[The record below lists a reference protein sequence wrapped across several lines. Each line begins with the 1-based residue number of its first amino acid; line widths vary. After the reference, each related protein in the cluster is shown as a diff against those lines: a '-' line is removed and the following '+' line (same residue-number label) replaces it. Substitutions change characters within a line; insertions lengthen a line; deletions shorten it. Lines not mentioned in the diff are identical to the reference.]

1 MQPLLD
7 LLTDHWRILLAA
19 IVLMIAVGLLLP
31 GETRKSRLRVA
42 ALAAAAVA
50 CAWSVMFEYNATW
63 LDASLFYLFAGAAV
77 GASVLMIS
85 SRNPVYAALWFALAT
100 LAVCGL
106 FVLRTAPF
114 LAAATVIVYAGAII
128 VTFLFVVMLASQSG
142 TALYDQRASQPFSA
156 VATGTVLLFAFL
168 LVLTGEGSAAVSAHV
183 QATGVPGEVPIAV
196 SGASN
201 TATSEAPRTLGTAK
215 PGTLLGLGSSLFG
228 EYLLFVELAG
238 TLLLTAAVGAIAIA
252 PRRKR
257 GAP

>member
-1 MQPLLD
+1 
-7 LLTDHWRILLAA
+7 
-19 IVLMIAVGLLLP
+19 
-31 GETRKSRLRVA
+31 
-42 ALAAAAVA
+42 
-50 CAWSVMFEYNATW
+50 
-63 LDASLFYLFAGAAV
+63 
-77 GASVLMIS
+77 MIS

-100 LAVCGL
+100 LSVCGL

-114 LAAATVIVYAGAII
+114 RAAATVIVYAGAII

-183 QATGVPGEVPIAV
+183 RATGVPGEAAIAV
-196 SGASN
+196 SDASN
-201 TATSEAPRTLGTAK
+201 TATGERANTAER
-215 PGTLLGLGSSLFG
+215 PGTLRGLGSALFG
-228 EYLLFVELAG
+228 KYLLFVELAG
-238 TLLLTAAVGAIAIA
+238 TLLLAAAVGAIAIA